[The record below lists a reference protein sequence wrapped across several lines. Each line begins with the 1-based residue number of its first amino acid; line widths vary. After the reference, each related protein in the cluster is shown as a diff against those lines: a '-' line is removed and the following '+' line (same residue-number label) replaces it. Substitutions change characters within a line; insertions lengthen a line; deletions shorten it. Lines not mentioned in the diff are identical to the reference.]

1 MSTSISTIT
10 LIISMA
16 AISGLAVS
24 EITNKRI
31 MLNFKQLSLNLPP
44 VQTTNKQLNDLS
56 TLQRENKTAGM

>member
-24 EITNKRI
+24 EIANKRI
-31 MLNFKQLSLNLPP
+31 ILNFKQLSLNLPP

-56 TLQRENKTAGM
+56 TLQRENKTTGM

>member
-31 MLNFKQLSLNLPP
+31 ILNFKQLSLNLPP

-56 TLQRENKTAGM
+56 TLQRENKTTGM

>member
-1 MSTSISTIT
+1 MSSSISTIT

-56 TLQRENKTAGM
+56 TLQRE

>member
-24 EITNKRI
+24 EIINKRI

-56 TLQRENKTAGM
+56 TLQRENKTTGM

>member
-31 MLNFKQLSLNLPP
+31 ILNFKQLSLNLPP

>member
-1 MSTSISTIT
+1 MSSSISTIT

-31 MLNFKQLSLNLPP
+31 ILNFKQLSLNLPP

>member
-31 MLNFKQLSLNLPP
+31 ILNFKQLSLNLPP

-56 TLQRENKTAGM
+56 TLQRE